1 MKRILVINGSPRPA
15 GNTSFLLKSFIGGA
29 EKNNAKVDLIDSH
42 HINLKYCNG
51 CLRCNLIKRCSISDD
66 EWSELSKKIL
76 DSDVLVFASPVY
88 FHHLTAPV
96 KKILDRFRSF
106 VKVQITEQSLEHIPW
121 QEWDKDFV
129 LLLSMGS
136 SSNED
141 AKPIID
147 LFKYMTEILGPKNR
161 MHVITATRLG
171 VIKQISLNKEE
182 LKVLYKKIELPEEFA
197 EEDYLKNNRILED
210 CFQLGEKLSAI

>member
-1 MKRILVINGSPRPA
+1 MKNILAINGSPRPT
-15 GNTSFLLKSFIGGA
+15 GNTSFLLSSFLAGA
-29 EKNNAKVDLIDSH
+29 AKNNVQIDQIDSH

-66 EWSELSKKIL
+66 EWAELSKKIL

-88 FHHLTAPV
+88 FHHLTSPV

-106 VKVQITEQSLEHIPW
+106 VKIQITEQSLEHIPW

-136 SSNED
+136 SSDED

-147 LFKYMTEILGPKNR
+147 LFKFMTEILGPKNR
-161 MHVITATRLG
+161 LHVITATRLA
-171 VIKQISLNKEE
+171 VIKQISLNENE
-182 LKVLYKKIELPEEFA
+182 LQTLYDKLGLPEKFVKN
-197 EEDYLKNNRILED
+197 DCIKNNQILEE
-210 CFQLGEKLSAI
+210 CFKLGEKLSSF

>member
-1 MKRILVINGSPRPA
+1 MKNILAINGSPRPL
-15 GNTSFLLKSFIGGA
+15 GNTSFLLKSFTDGA
-29 EKNNAKVDLIDSH
+29 KKNNAKIDLIDSH

-51 CLRCNLIKRCSISDD
+51 CLRCNLIKRCSVSDD
-66 EWSELSKKIL
+66 EWPELSKKIL

-88 FHHLTAPV
+88 FHHLTSPV

-106 VKVQITEQSLEHIPW
+106 VKIQITEQSLEHIPW

-136 SSNED
+136 SSDED

-147 LFKYMTEILGPKNR
+147 LFKFMTEILGPKNR
-161 MHVITATRLG
+161 LHVITATRLA
-171 VIKQISLNKEE
+171 VIKQISMEEEE
-182 LKVLYKKIELPEEFA
+182 LKVLYGKLDIPEELA
-197 EEDYLKNNRILED
+197 ENDHNKNNQILEE
-210 CFQLGEKLSAI
+210 CFKLGEKLSAI